1 MARQRSKKLS
11 ESRKATQQ
19 PAPVALD
26 DAEEDFSDNDS
37 SEPESEADDAELD
50 RLVLGGGDF
59 MTELSREVD
68 IEGSSGGEEDLE
80 EELGLGGE
88 DEGLEGVDDADVS
101 HCRWHTQNIC

>member
-1 MARQRSKKLS
+1 
-11 ESRKATQQ
+11 
-19 PAPVALD
+19 
-26 DAEEDFSDNDS
+26 
-37 SEPESEADDAELD
+37 
-50 RLVLGGGDF
+50 
-59 MTELSREVD
+59 VD